1 MISQVSIFSFLP
13 FLHSQP
19 RPGSILI
26 VSWPHVTK
34 FSSSFDS
41 QHRCSISHSFALT
54 MSEFSSF
61 LPPPGIVDLND
72 KQSPVCETPP
82 PFRTDYA
89 FTRAVV
95 DTTGLKNKLL
105 NLSPDMWEDEKHNEG
120 NVKLH
125 RPAHD
130 AWGIKK
136 IVFTFC
142 DDFLLKV
149 FDLPWS
155 QAEEWRMH
163 LLPIY
168 QAIGVDESKVV
179 RCLLASMPPGMSIPV
194 HHDTGYWVKH
204 THRCHVAIVSRP
216 EVSFFVGPTNDT
228 LRKISFNEVQSFCL
242 SHTLSNALTH
252 ELYKS
257 TYNVLPSYTPSN
269 TPYHTCFHSHTIQLN
284 LFLFIQPTHVQPP
297 SGMCCRTQQPS
308 QTRGHQRH
316 DRHLAYSS
324 HLRLSW
330 VTSTHTVCVET
341 RGETESD
348 ETVDWFGETWR
359 NASGTA
365 LEPLS
370 SKISSP
376 LL

>member
-1 MISQVSIFSFLP
+1 
-13 FLHSQP
+13 
-19 RPGSILI
+19 
-26 VSWPHVTK
+26 
-34 FSSSFDS
+34 
-41 QHRCSISHSFALT
+41 
-54 MSEFSSF
+54 MSEFSSI
-61 LPPPGIVDLND
+61 PPPGIVDLKD
-72 KQSPVCETPP
+72 KQSPVCETPA

-168 QAIGVDESKVV
+168 QAIGIDESKVV

-228 LRKISFNEVQSFCL
+228 LRKISFNEVTTSL
-242 SHTLSNALTH
+242 LTYPSHTLYN
-252 ELYKS
+252 S
-257 TYNVLPSYTPSN
+257 TCILD
-269 TPYHTCFHSHTIQLN
+269 L
-284 LFLFIQPTHVQPP
+284 
-297 SGMCCRTQQPS
+297 
-308 QTRGHQRH
+308 
-316 DRHLAYSS
+316 
-324 HLRLSW
+324 
-330 VTSTHTVCVET
+330 
-341 RGETESD
+341 
-348 ETVDWFGETWR
+348 
-359 NASGTA
+359 
-365 LEPLS
+365 
-370 SKISSP
+370 
-376 LL
+376 

>member
-1 MISQVSIFSFLP
+1 MVYLRAYQRLISPRQSSFVAI
-13 FLHSQP
+13 
-19 RPGSILI
+19 RGSIV
-26 VSWPHVTK
+26 VSRVQIASSYPSLLYLKVSPHR
-34 FSSSFDS
+34 FSPSVIRFV
-41 QHRCSISHSFALT
+41 LT
-54 MSEFSSF
+54 MSEFSSI
-61 LPPPGIVDLND
+61 PPHGMVDLKD
-72 KQSPVCETPP
+72 KQSPVCETPL
-82 PFRTDYA
+82 PFRADYA
-89 FTRAVV
+89 FTRAAV

-105 NLSPDMWEDEKHNEG
+105 NLSPDMWEDEKHEEG

-142 DDFLLKV
+142 DDFLMKV

-228 LRKISFNEVQSFCL
+228 LRKISFNEVQS
-242 SHTLSNALTH
+242 SHT
-252 ELYKS
+252 
-257 TYNVLPSYTPSN
+257 
-269 TPYHTCFHSHTIQLN
+269 
-284 LFLFIQPTHVQPP
+284 
-297 SGMCCRTQQPS
+297 
-308 QTRGHQRH
+308 
-316 DRHLAYSS
+316 
-324 HLRLSW
+324 
-330 VTSTHTVCVET
+330 
-341 RGETESD
+341 
-348 ETVDWFGETWR
+348 
-359 NASGTA
+359 
-365 LEPLS
+365 
-370 SKISSP
+370 
-376 LL
+376 

>member
-1 MISQVSIFSFLP
+1 MGARAERKTPLSPHSHTPFTRPVPHISIHLLGV
-13 FLHSQP
+13 
-19 RPGSILI
+19 
-26 VSWPHVTK
+26 
-34 FSSSFDS
+34 
-41 QHRCSISHSFALT
+41 T
-54 MSEFSSF
+54 MSEFSSI
-61 LPPPGIVDLND
+61 PPLGIVDLKD
-72 KQSPVCETPP
+72 KQSPVCETSQPY
-82 PFRTDYA
+82 RTDYA

-95 DTTGLKNKLL
+95 DITGLKNKLL
-105 NLSPDMWEDEKHNEG
+105 SLSPDMWEDEKHSEG

-216 EVSFFVGPTNDT
+216 EVDFFVGPTNDT
-228 LRKISFNEVQSFCL
+228 LRKISFNEVISCL
-242 SHTLSNALTH
+242 SQAFRHSITYLLTYILAYNFLHLLLYEHSFLSFIH
-252 ELYKS
+252 
-257 TYNVLPSYTPSN
+257 LP
-269 TPYHTCFHSHTIQLN
+269 
-284 LFLFIQPTHVQPP
+284 
-297 SGMCCRTQQPS
+297 GMCCRTQQPS
-308 QTRGHQRH
+308 QARGHQRH
-316 DRHLAYSS
+316 ERHLAYTSY
-324 HLRLSW
+324 LRLRR
-330 VTSTHTVCVET
+330 VTSTRTICTET
-341 RGETESD
+341 RRKTQSD
-348 ETVDWFGETWR
+348 TKVHR
-359 NASGTA
+359 SGQR
-365 LEPLS
+365 
-370 SKISSP
+370 
-376 LL
+376 